1 MRIMEIEVDLYLA
14 SLASDSA
21 RWKRLGRYGTL
32 TFVEGL
38 LDGLTGVGAITRDE
52 ALVWREL
59 LIAPFS
65 VSTARF
71 SSTGG
76 ASIHPPSSAPRDF
89 PHFIELI
96 PAVQPAKELPDV
108 CSLQILGVERYD
120 VKGAIVWRMV
130 PILRPESTEEA
141 NNLAALATGPDMRSL
156 EISDD
161 RGTTYQFTGGSGGGR
176 LERVGRHEFI
186 PAPPDDATI
195 LKVRWEEMVFE
206 ITLGSSFS

>member
-1 MRIMEIEVDLYLA
+1 LDEDASDYLSIMRTMEIEVDLYLA
-14 SLASDSA
+14 GLASDSA

-38 LDGLTGVGAITRDE
+38 LDGMTGVGAITRDE

-65 VSTARF
+65 IATARF

-76 ASIHPPSSAPRDF
+76 ASIHAPSSAPRDF

-108 CSLQILGVERYD
+108 CSLQILGVER
-120 VKGAIVWRMV
+120 
-130 PILRPESTEEA
+130 
-141 NNLAALATGPDMRSL
+141 
-156 EISDD
+156 
-161 RGTTYQFTGGSGGGR
+161 
-176 LERVGRHEFI
+176 
-186 PAPPDDATI
+186 
-195 LKVRWEEMVFE
+195 
-206 ITLGSSFS
+206 